1 MEKIILADGTE
12 REVPTAEELAMLN
25 KLQEE
30 HQTLKTKMEVTP
42 KQRQHEKTYGE
53 CSIKLRGL

>member
-1 MEKIILADGTE
+1 MAD
-12 REVPTAEELAMLN
+12 RRVLNPSPTTI
-25 KLQEE
+25 QP
-30 HQTLKTKMEVTP
+30 LKTKMEVTP